1 MASGQPSQEATT
13 IVDTTPVDQA
23 TGSGPPN
30 LFIHLEINH
39 WKPDVVAKIEEY
51 GGLGRLESQ
60 KYKVACD
67 YQTFQSDMVDCDI
80 PAKFEYLHGFAEI
93 TVFSSTIIHN
103 AIRAFRWEPWIR
115 NLPDHPTLQV
125 PDTRF
130 PGLNVLLG
138 VYADSLTTYKA
149 DLSDNKHADLAANMQ
164 IGTFLNGQPQKAGII
179 IEVAYSESFKHAKA
193 KAKVYLFADKPRP
206 SVVVIFNY
214 AQKQSAD
221 EYRNIELKFEVL
233 RRHET
238 IPGDLEVF
246 EQGYA
251 WPPAKANAPLNTQY
265 ITFSL
270 EEIFGNLKVIEQGIE
285 IQQDLSKA
293 PSLYRLNI
301 FKVLPY
307 EFLIR
312 LKEKVE
318 MNEVAKLPISYITE
332 AVEAS
337 LDLQKSQDEF
347 FAESKGK
354 KPKGDEDLRAGQE
367 QTFRRR

>member
-13 IVDTTPVDQA
+13 MVDTTPVDQA
-23 TGSGPPN
+23 TGSSPPD

-103 AIRAFRWEPWIR
+103 AIGAFRWEPWIR

-125 PDTRF
+125 PDITL
-130 PGLNVLLG
+130 PGLNVLL
-138 VYADSLTTYKA
+138 AIIANTPITYKA
-149 DLSDNKHADLAANMQ
+149 NLSDNKRVDFAADMQ
-164 IGTFLNGQPQKAGII
+164 IGTFLNDDPQKPGII

-193 KAKVYLFADKPRP
+193 KAKEYLFADKPRP

-214 AQKQSAD
+214 TQKQSTN

-233 RRHET
+233 RRHKT
-238 IPGDLEVF
+238 ILGDLEVF
-246 EQGYA
+246 EQGV
-251 WPPAKANAPLNTQY
+251 
-265 ITFSL
+265 S
-270 EEIFGNLKVIEQGIE
+270 
-285 IQQDLSKA
+285 
-293 PSLYRLNI
+293 
-301 FKVLPY
+301 
-307 EFLIR
+307 
-312 LKEKVE
+312 
-318 MNEVAKLPISYITE
+318 
-332 AVEAS
+332 
-337 LDLQKSQDEF
+337 
-347 FAESKGK
+347 
-354 KPKGDEDLRAGQE
+354 
-367 QTFRRR
+367 